1 MPKPIKKFAFVN
13 SVGVNNELI
22 ADVPVDRKLPPK
34 YLKKSALINGINEY
48 QKAPPNK
55 MLRLNAKIYIMH
67 EIEIAAVYE
76 RKIVEID
83 RAITV

>member
-1 MPKPIKKFAFVN
+1 MAFVN
-13 SVGVNNELI
+13 NDGVNSELI
-22 ADVPVDRKLPPK
+22 ADVPLDRKLPPK

-48 QKAPPNK
+48 QNAPPNK
-55 MLRLNAKIYIMH
+55 MFKLNARIYMMQ

-76 RKIVEID
+76 RNIVEID